1 MTALKI
7 ISVFLISI
15 VLFAC
20 GSEDTQSKKPSVE
33 KTQDILF
40 EGQRK
45 VLEDSKDVS
54 EVLADEEQ
62 KRKDKM
68 KELGL

>member
-1 MTALKI
+1 MTILK
-7 ISVFLISI
+7 LIPLLI
-15 VLFAC
+15 MTTVLFAC
-20 GSEDTQSKKPSVE
+20 GSENAPPTNTNAE
-33 KTQDILF
+33 KTSDILF

-45 VLEDSKDVS
+45 VLEDAKDV
-54 EVLADEEQ
+54 EKVLADEEH